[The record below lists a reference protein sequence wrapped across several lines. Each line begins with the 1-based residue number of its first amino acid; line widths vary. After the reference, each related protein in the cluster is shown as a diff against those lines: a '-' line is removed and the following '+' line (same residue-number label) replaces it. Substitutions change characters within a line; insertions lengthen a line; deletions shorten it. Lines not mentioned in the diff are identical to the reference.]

1 MPKYIIERKVP
12 GVGLSSQD
20 QLQEMSKV
28 SNDALKKLNGEVMW
42 LESYV
47 TDDATFCVYVAP
59 NEDLIKKHAQ
69 MTGFPADRI
78 TRVDT
83 VIDPSTG
90 EMPIA
95 SRVASKEKMFDKNI
109 RQ

>member
-20 QLQEMSKV
+20 QLREMAKV
-28 SNDALKKLNGEVMW
+28 SNEALKKLDGDVLW
-42 LESYV
+42 LESFV
-47 TDDATFCVYVAP
+47 TDDATFCIYAAP
-59 NEDLIKKHAQ
+59 NEELVKKHAELS
-69 MTGFPADRI
+69 GFPANRI
-78 TRVDT
+78 TRIDT
-83 VIDPSTG
+83 VIDPTTG

-95 SRVASKEKMFDKNI
+95 TRVANKEKMFDKNI